1 MFAVAHEQTYRL
13 ILNVILLT
21 KENHRV
27 WKKSNAN
34 ILLIV
39 LERGDEED
47 GKEEDEEEKGKRAG
61 IHRIECNSK
70 DIYPVLC
77 TLKVHKAH
85 IGTAEKQHHKWRH
98 MSSCARS

>member
-1 MFAVAHEQTYRL
+1 MALSYAPFLFKEVLAFAVAHEQTYRL

-39 LERGDEED
+39 LERGMRKM
-47 GKEEDEEEKGKRAG
+47 GRKRMKRKKGR
-61 IHRIECNSK
+61 N
-70 DIYPVLC
+70 
-77 TLKVHKAH
+77 T
-85 IGTAEKQHHKWRH
+85 
-98 MSSCARS
+98 